1 MMRLD
6 AIREMIIEARRSEAA
21 ARPFPS
27 GVAAGDNRT
36 GFLNASEA
44 GRCTRWLWYDKHGVA
59 GETHHPYGVFDRG
72 HAFELWCTT
81 YLAAGLARARG
92 PPPLRRRQA
101 KAADAARLSPR
112 RHARRAD
119 RMAGPVGDGA
129 RGEVARRRAKL
140 RQRPVR
146 NACSS
151 DRAEHRAVSRD
162 HRASTRGR
170 DHRLRAGRGLRP
182 ACPAPRR
189 AAAGSLHRN
198 ARQGGSRLRRRQR
211 RSSDRRG
218 RRHQAVR
225 HLPLSQPL
233 RRRPDA
239 RHSGGRHRRPRP
251 GDAALHR
258 SPHRRPPA
266 RRRSRGGG
274 RRAPA
279 PRWKPRSSQH

>member
-6 AIREMIIEARRSEAA
+6 AIREMIIEARCSEAA

-72 HAFELWCTT
+72 HAFELWFDH
-81 YLAAGLARARG
+81 LSRRRPRARRG
-92 PPPLRRRQA
+92 PPALRRRRA

-112 RHARRAD
+112 RHTRRAD
-119 RMAGPVGDGA
+119 RMAGPVGNGA
-129 RGEVARRRAKL
+129 RSEVARHRVKL

-151 DRAEHRAVSRD
+151 DRAKHRAVSRD

-182 ACPAPRR
+182 PRPAPRR
-189 AAAGSLHRN
+189 AAAGGVRRD
-198 ARQGGSRLRRRQR
+198 ARQGGGRLRRRQR
-211 RSSDRRG
+211 RG
-218 RRHQAVR
+218 T
-225 HLPLSQPL
+225 
-233 RRRPDA
+233 
-239 RHSGGRHRRPRP
+239 
-251 GDAALHR
+251 
-258 SPHRRPPA
+258 
-266 RRRSRGGG
+266 
-274 RRAPA
+274 
-279 PRWKPRSSQH
+279 